1 MTIFHFL
8 SNVQHYVEQL
18 QAWELILKKML
29 FHLCWK
35 GIPPRISFTP
45 FLQLLVTLLLESLR
59 IFEFN

>member
-35 GIPPRISFTP
+35 GIPPRISLTP
-45 FLQLLVTLLLESLR
+45 FLQLLVTLLLVT
-59 IFEFN
+59 